1 MPSWSAGP
9 ATSSSGYASGPK
21 AQETGWPGSSEPLLI
36 FSLIGAFCMRMAE
49 HREPYDSRGS
59 RTVLGA
65 RGGEI
70 PSRDSPGRAQDRRCE
85 ALAVARRRPDR
96 DCARVLV
103 QRRRDKQA
111 AKRLLRKL
119 LKKQMRPPR
128 VMITDKLA
136 SYGAAK
142 REVMPGIEHRQ
153 HKGLNNRAE
162 NSHQPTRRRE
172 RQMKQFKSTGQAQR
186 FLSAHDQINNLPSPP
201 RPRHCRR
208 AQSFQ
213 DPEIPDLGRNLQCG
227 FAINFYSHYRRRNS
241 ANPTQQVD
249 GAVSPTPSPRRP
261 VQHSAGWVDAKG
273 QGPAACYRVLY
284 VAHEPMPEGQSA
296 PPGWSSAFV
305 HVEFLGE

>member
-172 RQMKQFKSTGQAQR
+172 RQMSGSNRPARRSASSRPTIRSTTCSTSAAITSLPPSTELPGSKASTSGRKSA
-186 FLSAHDQINNLPSPP
+186 A
-201 RPRHCRR
+201 
-208 AQSFQ
+208 
-213 DPEIPDLGRNLQCG
+213 LGSGRSSDIFPVG
-227 FAINFYSHYRRRNS
+227 P
-241 ANPTQQVD
+241 NPT
-249 GAVSPTPSPRRP
+249 
-261 VQHSAGWVDAKG
+261 
-273 QGPAACYRVLY
+273 
-284 VAHEPMPEGQSA
+284 
-296 PPGWSSAFV
+296 
-305 HVEFLGE
+305 